1 MGPIG
6 PNGFTEEQWL
16 YEEYTGLKP
25 YGGLKAGGWGIKD
38 GTETV
43 QIKIKAGVWG
53 FTNQDDTDF
62 GVQPTKL
69 LRVVFYKNM
78 NPGGLKR
85 GSKNSGGSD
94 WLHGGGSG
102 GLKGSGSDI

>member
-43 QIKIKAGVWG
+43 
-53 FTNQDDTDF
+53 
-62 GVQPTKL
+62 
-69 LRVVFYKNM
+69 
-78 NPGGLKR
+78 
-85 GSKNSGGSD
+85 
-94 WLHGGGSG
+94 
-102 GLKGSGSDI
+102 